1 MIQLRPTQE
10 TDLDFVLAVES
21 ADDNR
26 PYIGQWSREQH
37 HAVLTD
43 PDHRCYIVE
52 RSPDQTRVG
61 YVIFQGLT
69 DPNRTV
75 QIRRIAITDKGKGY
89 GRQTLQQAKQLAFQT
104 FNTHRL
110 WLDVKTYNPRAQH
123 LYQSEGFVVEGTLRD
138 CIKMGD
144 RFESLTIMSILRHE
158 YDQHD
163 GQLLEN

>member
-1 MIQLRPTQE
+1 MIQLRPAQE

-21 ADDNR
+21 ANDNR

-43 PDHRCYIVE
+43 PDHRFYIVE
-52 RSPDQTRVG
+52 RNPDHTPVG
-61 YVIFQGLT
+61 YVILQGLT

-75 QIRRIAITDKGKGY
+75 QIRRIAITEKGKGY
-89 GRQTLQQAKQLAFQT
+89 GRQTLRQAKQLAFKA

-123 LYQSEGFVVEGTLRD
+123 LYQSEGFVVEGTLRE
-138 CIKMGD
+138 CLNMGD
-144 RFESLTIMSILRHE
+144 RFESLTLMSMLRHE
-158 YDQHD
+158 YEQRE
-163 GQLLEN
+163 GQNLEN